1 MQRRH
6 ISECDTL
13 LVIHAAPRDS
23 AQASHRRSALE
34 WNAAGAQAGQV
45 PGEEPVVEPAVQAAR
60 RAKLSAQCLC

>member
-6 ISECDTL
+6 ISECNTL

-23 AQASHRRSALE
+23 AQASHGCAALE
-34 WNAAGAQAGQV
+34 WNAAGAQAGPV

-60 RAKLSAQCLC
+60 PAKLSAQCVC